1 MCCMDNAAIQDVTTA
16 SERLGSTMRR
26 TLLAGVGSAVAGAVG
41 RAMGAAAL
49 GNLGWIAAARAE
61 PPRAEPARAAHV
73 VRPWPAGKPTPAF
86 ALTDLDGK
94 AWTLEAFQGK
104 PVLLNFWAS
113 WCEPCRT
120 EMPSLELLA
129 TRHER
134 AGLVVLAVNYQET
147 LPTIK
152 RFLDVQPVSLPILLD
167 PDGVAAAAWTPR
179 VFPATVLIDRLGV
192 PRTQV
197 LGGLDWL
204 GADARALVEPL
215 LARPR
220 VA

>member
-1 MCCMDNAAIQDVTTA
+1 MCCMDNAALPNVTTA
-16 SERLGSTMRR
+16 SARAGSVTRR
-26 TLLAGVGSAVAGAVG
+26 SLLAAMG

-49 GNLGWIAAARAE
+49 GNLGWSAVA
-61 PPRAEPARAAHV
+61 RAEPARAAHV
-73 VRPWPAGKPTPAF
+73 VRPWPAGKPTPAL
-86 ALTDLDGK
+86 ALTDMDGK
-94 AWTLEAFQGK
+94 AWTLEALQGK

-147 LPTIK
+147 LPAIK
-152 RFLDVQPVSLPILLD
+152 RFLEMQPVSLPILLD
-167 PDGVAAAAWTPR
+167 PDGAAAAAWTPR

-215 LARPR
+215 LARPK